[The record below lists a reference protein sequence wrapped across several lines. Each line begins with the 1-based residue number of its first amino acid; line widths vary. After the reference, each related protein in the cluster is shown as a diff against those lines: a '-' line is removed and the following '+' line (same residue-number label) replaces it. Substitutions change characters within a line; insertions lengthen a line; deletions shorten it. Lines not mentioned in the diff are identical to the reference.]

1 MTVLRVCY
9 KSGIRFDDDY
19 YVSRHVPLAA
29 EVMGPHGVV
38 HIEVVRVTAVTAPY
52 QVMFSAYFESE
63 TGLQNALKSRRMAE
77 VLGDIPNY
85 HDGNPDVMIGEAVAV
100 PVVR

>member
-9 KSGIRFDDDY
+9 KSGVRFDHDY

-29 EVMGPHGVV
+29 EVFGPHGVV
-38 HIEVVRVTAVTAPY
+38 HIEVVKVATSTAPY
-52 QVMFSAYFESE
+52 QVMFSAYFESD
-63 TGLQNALKSRRMAE
+63 TGLQNAMQSPRMRE

-85 HDGNPDVMIGEAVAV
+85 HDGSPDVMIGEAVAV